1 MQAANRYLRIEAG
14 VGNSVDM
21 LAVLDMLVA
30 GNLVEVDILVED
42 MLAVGDIL
50 VVEDMLAVGD
60 TLVVEDRLVVEDI
73 LVAEN
78 KLVVE
83 DILVVEDRIVVLD
96 KLAVPELDNLA
107 EPVQDI
113 LAVSAEVVFHRE

>member
-1 MQAANRYLRIEAG
+1 LRIEVE

-30 GNLVEVDILVED
+30 GNLVEVDILAEDMLAAGDILVVED
-42 MLAVGDIL
+42 ILAVGDIL
-50 VVEDMLAVGD
+50 VVEDNLVVGD
-60 TLVVEDRLVVEDI
+60 NLVVEDRLV
-73 LVAEN
+73 A
-78 KLVVE
+78 
-83 DILVVEDRIVVLD
+83 LD